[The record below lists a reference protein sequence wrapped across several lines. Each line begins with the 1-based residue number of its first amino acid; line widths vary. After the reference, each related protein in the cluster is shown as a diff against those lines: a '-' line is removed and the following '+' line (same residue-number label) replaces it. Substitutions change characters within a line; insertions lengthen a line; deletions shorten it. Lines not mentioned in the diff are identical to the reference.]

1 MTTGTNPIIK
11 TVNIAY
17 LSTRAAIFLI
27 DTLFIPLAWL
37 GAYWLRFNMSMIPED
52 YWDEA
57 LLALPFVMVVHVAV
71 YLGFGLY
78 RGDWRYSSLAD
89 LLRIIKAVVIT
100 CASILIVLWM
110 ETRMDGIPRSVIP
123 LYGLLLVGFLGGVRF
138 GFRSF
143 KERTNL
149 PKTGKRVLIIGAGQ
163 AGESV
168 ARDLLR
174 SHDNQYHP
182 VVFVDDNPAKVGCDI
197 HGLRVVG
204 NCQQIP
210 QIVTEYKID
219 LAIIAIPSANSAK
232 MRRIVNF
239 CEMTT
244 IAFRTLPSLSDL
256 AAGRININALRDV
269 SIEDLLGR
277 DPVTLDWHRIAEGVT
292 DKIVL
297 ITGGGGS
304 IGAEICR
311 QVAKLLPKKL
321 LILDNG
327 EFNLYGIQREL
338 TADYPHLALSC
349 FLVDIT
355 DEKAI
360 QQIMQQHKP
369 SVVFHAAA
377 YKHIPLLEGQIRA
390 AVKNNVVGTYVVAQA
405 ASEADVAQFILIS
418 TDKVVNP
425 ANVLGATK
433 RVAEILCQN
442 LNRYS
447 STQFMTVR
455 FGNVLGSTGSVLPL
469 FQQQLARGG
478 PLTVTH
484 PEVTRYFMTIPEAV
498 QLILQ
503 ATIMGKGGEVFVLDM
518 GEPVKI
524 RYLAEQMIRL
534 SGRMVG
540 EDIQIVYTGL
550 RLGDKL
556 HESLFHDHETLV
568 ETSHQKIL
576 QALPTELNWDELM
589 AVFTQLK
596 EACAALDDDN
606 MRHLLRQIIPEYG
619 TTTPMTIPFAL
630 GSHFFKPEMEP
641 TDVTN

>member
-1 MTTGTNPIIK
+1 MTTETNPIIK

-27 DTLFIPLAWL
+27 DTLFIPLAWV

-52 YWDEA
+52 YWDKA
-57 LLALPFVMVVHVAV
+57 LLALPYVMVVQVAV

-110 ETRMDGIPRSVIP
+110 GTRMDGIPRSVIP
-123 LYGLLLVGFLGGVRF
+123 LYGLLLIGLLGGVRF

-143 KERTNL
+143 KERKNL
-149 PKTGKRVLIIGAGQ
+149 PGSGKRVLIIGAGQ

-174 SHDNQYHP
+174 SHDNHYHP

-197 HGLRVVG
+197 HGIRVVG

-210 QIVTEYKID
+210 QIVNDYQID

-232 MRRIVNF
+232 MRRIVSF
-239 CEMTT
+239 CEMTS

-256 AAGRININALRDV
+256 AAGRININALREV

-277 DPVTLDWHRIAEGVT
+277 DPVTLDRHKISEGVRE
-292 DKIVL
+292 KIVL

-311 QVAKLLPKKL
+311 QVAKLRPKKL

-327 EFNLYGIQREL
+327 EFNLYAIQREL
-338 TADYPHLALSC
+338 ASNYPALAFSC
-349 FLVDIT
+349 FLLDIT
-355 DEKAI
+355 DEIAI
-360 QQIMQQHKP
+360 RQLMQEHKP

-377 YKHIPLLEGQIRA
+377 YKHVPLLEGQIRA
-390 AVKNNVVGTYVVAQA
+390 AVKNNVVGTFVVAKA
-405 ASEADVAQFILIS
+405 ASEANVAQFILIS
-418 TDKVVNP
+418 TDKVVDP

-433 RVAEILCQN
+433 RVAEIVCQN

-550 RLGDKL
+550 RVGDKL

-576 QALPTELNWDELM
+576 QALPAELNWDELM
-589 AVFTQLK
+589 VTFTQLK
-596 EACAALDDDN
+596 AACDALDEDK
-606 MRHLLRQIIPEYG
+606 MLHLLQQIIPEYKEAPAMA
-619 TTTPMTIPFAL
+619 TSFAL
-630 GSHFFKPEMEP
+630 GAHFFKTEMGT
-641 TDVTN
+641 TDVSN